1 MSAGLIGFVADG
13 GGFMAVLETF
23 KNTYRFNV
31 SSKDNSLNALTR
43 IMMNSPQRKGSFIC
57 FLVMREKASAVTI
70 FYVEMFSDFG
80 RLLKQCF

>member
-23 KNTYRFNV
+23 ENVYQFNV

-43 IMMNSPQRKGSFIC
+43 IMNIYLKSTEKRI
-57 FLVMREKASAVTI
+57 FLI
-70 FYVEMFSDFG
+70 DFFC
-80 RLLKQCF
+80 L